1 MIQLSGNSA
10 LHPAHC
16 SNRALFRLSA
26 VCLVTATL
34 SLTACA
40 VPDGNGSNTPSGVT
54 SASKVESITI
64 SEKAMFDDLS
74 GIVTQVFEP
83 LSTTLQINR
92 DNDDPRMKHL
102 VDGLASRGFGI
113 QRVSADQGANYL
125 SYSLKTGDT
134 PEEVGLTVAVG
145 AVEVSR
151 DYRKLR
157 GNSITPGSVVR
168 LSGTRSEVVV
178 SDASSRRFKVEDP
191 SLSEVQYVASLGLE
205 DTSPIIALITP
216 ELVSNVSKKA
226 TDGPSLQA
234 LNSSKV
240 EVNNLFYG
248 NESTFASVL
257 DDFQRV
263 DQQVIVFGNDSM
275 VLGDTNKQL
284 IEQFVD
290 AKMKDN
296 DVISLVGCSNGPTAL
311 EIGNEG
317 LALGRAQRVTQALLA
332 RGVARDKVLDEG
344 CWAPTNV
351 GDRFP
356 SRGVVME
363 LWRSNS

>member
-10 LHPAHC
+10 PYSAHG

-26 VCLVTATL
+26 TCLFLATL
-34 SLTACA
+34 SMTGCSVPNGNAGNDAA
-40 VPDGNGSNTPSGVT
+40 VA
-54 SASKVESITI
+54 ASSSRADIITI
-64 SEKAMFDDLS
+64 SQKAMFDDLS
-74 GIVTQVFEP
+74 GIVTQIFEP
-83 LSTTLQINR
+83 LRTTLQINR
-92 DNDDPRMKHL
+92 DDTDPKMSHL
-102 VDGLASRGFGI
+102 VAELAGKGFGI

-125 SYSLKTGDT
+125 SYSFRDGDT
-134 PEEVGLTVAVG
+134 EEQVRATIVIG
-145 AVEVSR
+145 AVEISR

-157 GNSITPGSVVR
+157 GNSITPTSVVR
-168 LSGTRSEVVV
+168 LSGSRSPIVV
-178 SDASSRRFKVEDP
+178 SDSNSRRFKVEDP
-191 SLSEVQYVASLGLE
+191 ALADVQYVASLDLDE
-205 DTSPIIALITP
+205 ASPIISLITP
-216 ELVSNVSKKA
+216 EVVSNVSRKA
-226 TDGPSLQA
+226 ADGPSLQA

-248 NESTFASVL
+248 NDSTFASIL
-257 DDFQRV
+257 DDYQRI
-263 DQQVIVFGNDSM
+263 DQQIIIFGNDSM

-296 DVISLVGCSNGPTAL
+296 DLISLVGCSNGPTAL

-344 CWAPTNV
+344 CWAPTNA

-363 LWRSNS
+363 LWRSNT

>member
-10 LHPAHC
+10 LYPAR
-16 SNRALFRLSA
+16 SGNRALFRLSA
-26 VCLVTATL
+26 ACLVTAAL

-40 VPDGNGSNTPSGVT
+40 VPDGNGSDILPGIT
-54 SASKVESITI
+54 SASKAESITI

-74 GIVTQVFEP
+74 GIVAQVFEP
-83 LSTTLQINR
+83 LSTTLQLNR

-102 VDGLASRGFGI
+102 VGGLASKGFGI

-125 SYSLKTGDT
+125 SYSLKTGDA
-134 PEEVGLTVAVG
+134 PELVRLTVAVG
-145 AVEVSR
+145 AIEVSR

-157 GNSITPGSVVR
+157 GNSITPDSVVR
-168 LSGTRSEVVV
+168 LSGTRSAVVV
-178 SDASSRRFKVEDP
+178 SDASSRRFKVEDS
-191 SLSEVQYVASLGLE
+191 SLSEVQYVASLEL
-205 DTSPIIALITP
+205 DDASPVIALITP
-216 ELVSNVSKKA
+216 EIVSKVSQKA
-226 TDGPSLQA
+226 SDGPSLQA

-257 DDFQRV
+257 DDFKQI

-290 AKMKDN
+290 TKMKDN

>member
-10 LHPAHC
+10 FTPAPC
-16 SNRALFRLSA
+16 GKRALVRLSA
-26 VCLVTATL
+26 SCLVIASL
-34 SLTACA
+34 SLTGCA
-40 VPDGNGSNTPSGVT
+40 VSSSNGGHVPAGTATASRPST
-54 SASKVESITI
+54 ITI

-74 GIVTQVFEP
+74 GIVVQVFEP

-92 DNDDPRMKHL
+92 DNDDPRMTHL
-102 VDGLASRGFGI
+102 VDGLASKGFGI

-125 SYSLKTGDT
+125 SYALKTD
-134 PEEVGLTVAVG
+134 EASDQVQLNIAVG
-145 AVEVSR
+145 AVELSR

-157 GNSITPGSVVR
+157 GNSITPVSMVRVAGS
-168 LSGTRSEVVV
+168 RSPVVV
-178 SDASSRRFKVEDP
+178 NDADSRRFKVEDP
-191 SLSEVQYVASLGLE
+191 ALSEVQYVASLGLE

-216 ELVSNVSKKA
+216 EIVSNVSRSA
-226 TDGPSLQA
+226 ADGPSLQA
-234 LNSSKV
+234 LNSSQV

-248 NESTFASVL
+248 NESTFASIL
-257 DDFQRV
+257 DDYQRI
-263 DQQVIVFGNDSM
+263 DKQIIVFGNDSM

-311 EIGNEG
+311 DIGNEG